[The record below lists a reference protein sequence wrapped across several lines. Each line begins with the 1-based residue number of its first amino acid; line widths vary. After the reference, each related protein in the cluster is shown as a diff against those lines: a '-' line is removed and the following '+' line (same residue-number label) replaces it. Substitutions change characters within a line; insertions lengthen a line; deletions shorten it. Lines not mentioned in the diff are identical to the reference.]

1 MSNRKL
7 STEENDLFC
16 KATPGESIRF
26 LIFSDL
32 DSQARYACDVLI
44 VTDKKI
50 HIFSKEQSRIT
61 ETVPISD
68 LKEVQ
73 VKRMYGNALL
83 QIVLKDGTKKRI
95 LRFTYALTSLCEAA
109 VSYLQ
114 SANTI

>member
-32 DSQARYACDVLI
+32 DSQARYACVVLI

-50 HIFSKEQSRIT
+50 HIFS
-61 ETVPISD
+61 
-68 LKEVQ
+68 
-73 VKRMYGNALL
+73 
-83 QIVLKDGTKKRI
+83 
-95 LRFTYALTSLCEAA
+95 
-109 VSYLQ
+109 
-114 SANTI
+114 